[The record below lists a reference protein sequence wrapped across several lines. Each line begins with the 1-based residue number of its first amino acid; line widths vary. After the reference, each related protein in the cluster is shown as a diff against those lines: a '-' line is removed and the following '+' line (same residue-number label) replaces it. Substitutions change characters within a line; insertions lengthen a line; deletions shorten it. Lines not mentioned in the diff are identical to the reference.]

1 VGSALQHKLKATVM
15 MDRRNLLALMTTGL
29 TGLAV
34 APVLRFPASTSAAE
48 SSPPARTLKAVKRTL
63 DIKGKA
69 ASVYGLVRDDGG
81 HGLILEP
88 GQSFNVALTNQLSE
102 QTLIHWHGLTPP
114 WPMDG
119 VPDVPAP
126 LMKPGE
132 TRTYAFPIADPGT
145 YWMHAHT
152 LQEQNLLAAP
162 LIVRSA
168 SDVGKDEQEVVVLL
182 HDFSFSPAEE
192 LLARLTK
199 GRGKSGMSMSG
210 MGMGGMAEMMSGMGH
225 DELMKHMTQMRGTM
239 PGMKPMG
246 TMGGMDLNDIDY
258 DAYLANDRTLDD
270 PEVIPVEANGHVR
283 LRIINGAAATNF
295 TIDTGFL
302 HGELIAVDGQDVAP
316 VGGAMFPIAMGQRL
330 DIRLAI
336 PKEGGAFPVLALREG
351 AVERTG
357 IVLASPN
364 AKVAKLADKGA
375 SKGPVATLGLETL
388 LRASQALLTKPADR
402 GRDVLLTGD
411 MASYSWGMQNGDIHS
426 IKTGERI
433 EITMHNLS
441 MMTHP
446 MHLHGH
452 HFQVIWINGRPVQGA
467 VRDTV
472 TVPPMASVTIAFD
485 AANPGIWA
493 FHCHHLYHMASGMM
507 AFVAYEGA
515 I

>member
-1 VGSALQHKLKATVM
+1 M
-15 MDRRNLLALMTTGL
+15 MDRRNLLALTTTGL
-29 TGLAV
+29 TGLTL
-34 APVLRFPASTSAAE
+34 APVLRFPMPARAAE
-48 SSPPARTLKAVKRTL
+48 TSPPPTTLKAVKRTL
-63 DIKGKA
+63 DVKGKA
-69 ASVYGLVRDDGG
+69 ASVYGLVREDGG

-88 GQSFNVALTNQLSE
+88 GQSFNVALTNRLPDP
-102 QTLIHWHGLTPP
+102 TLIHWHGLTPP

-119 VPDVPAP
+119 VPDKPAP
-126 LMKPGE
+126 LLKPNE
-132 TRTYAFPIADPGT
+132 TRIYAFPIADPGT

-162 LIVRSA
+162 LIVHSA
-168 SDVGKDEQEVVVLL
+168 SDVGKDEEEVVVLL
-182 HDFSFSPAEE
+182 HDFSFTPAED

-199 GRGKSGMSMSG
+199 GRGKSGTSMSG
-210 MGMGGMAEMMSGMGH
+210 MGMGGMATMMAGMNH
-225 DELMKHMTQMRGTM
+225 DEMMKHMTQMRGTM
-239 PGMKPMG
+239 PGMGPAGM
-246 TMGGMDLNDIDY
+246 TGGMDLNDIDY

-270 PEVIPVEANGHVR
+270 PEVIRVEANGRVR

-295 TIDTGFL
+295 VVDTGL
-302 HGELIAVDGQDVAP
+302 LLGELIAVDGQDVAP
-316 VGGAMFPIAMGQRL
+316 VSGAMFPIAMGQRL
-330 DIRLAI
+330 DLRLAI

-357 IVLASPN
+357 IVLASAD
-364 AKVAKLADKGA
+364 AKVVKLAAKGA
-375 SKGPVATLGLETL
+375 TKGPEVTLGLETL
-388 LRASQALLTKPADR
+388 LRASEGLVVKPADR

-411 MASYSWGMQNGDIHS
+411 MASYIWGMQNGDIHS
-426 IKTGERI
+426 IKPGERI

-507 AFVAYEGA
+507 AFAAYEGA